1 MLRLEKGQAV
11 ESIVIPKGGSRGNA
25 GALVDGLNVK
35 NSRASA
41 PCAIVRWRAM
51 LCASVRKS
59 GCRLGGL
66 RFSRRLIATSR
77 YARGFSF
84 GVNRAHGLIAPVPY
98 CGLMPCGKPSGLSFP
113 RERSANPHGVSHPL
127 GGRWGISYK
136 LSLGILAMMRTLSRN
151 VSTAFPSIPEPTFL
165 PAQSCHKRVEERP
178 QVNTFTDVA
187 DSAEGIFQRAQVAY
201 RAVASLPS
209 VAARSELRARVS
221 DCLAELIAFCREVES
236 LPVGQ
241 NLKEARHG

>member
-165 PAQSCHKRVEERP
+165 PVQSCHKRVEERP
-178 QVNTFTDVA
+178 QVNLYRC
-187 DSAEGIFQRAQVAY
+187 GRQRRGPAT
-201 RAVASLPS
+201 
-209 VAARSELRARVS
+209 ARSGRIPCGRLPAVRCCPFRVACS
-221 DCLAELIAFCREVES
+221 CVRLSGRTDRILS
-236 LPVGQ
+236 
-241 NLKEARHG
+241 

>member
-1 MLRLEKGQAV
+1 
-11 ESIVIPKGGSRGNA
+11 
-25 GALVDGLNVK
+25 
-35 NSRASA
+35 
-41 PCAIVRWRAM
+41 
-51 LCASVRKS
+51 
-59 GCRLGGL
+59 
-66 RFSRRLIATSR
+66 
-77 YARGFSF
+77 
-84 GVNRAHGLIAPVPY
+84 
-98 CGLMPCGKPSGLSFP
+98 MP
-113 RERSANPHGVSHPL
+113 
-127 GGRWGISYK
+127 
-136 LSLGILAMMRTLSRN
+136 
-151 VSTAFPSIPEPTFL
+151 
-165 PAQSCHKRVEERP
+165 HKRVEERP